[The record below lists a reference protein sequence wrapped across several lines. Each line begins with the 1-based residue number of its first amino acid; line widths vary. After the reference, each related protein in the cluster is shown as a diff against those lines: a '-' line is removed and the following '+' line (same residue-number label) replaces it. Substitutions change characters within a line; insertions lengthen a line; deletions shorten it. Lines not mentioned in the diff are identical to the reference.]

1 MERPAGM
8 ENPEL
13 MTGNA
18 EIEAKK
24 LYPNGMGIG
33 IYFAK
38 RVIRDHGGNVGA
50 FSEGVGKGSTFWME
64 LPMKKQA

>member
-1 MERPAGM
+1 
-8 ENPEL
+8 
-13 MTGNA
+13 
-18 EIEAKK
+18 
-24 LYPNGMGIG
+24 MGIG